1 MATIEEKLAELEASV
16 AEKSAELNAALDGI
30 VGDLK
35 VQSNE
40 ITALKQS
47 VIEGQSSPGELPDAL
62 VARFDALKSALDGAV
77 QRAAEIDAALPA
89 VAVEPAPVE
98 PTDIV

>member
-1 MATIEEKLAELEASV
+1 MATIEDKLAELEASI
-16 AEKSAELNAALDGI
+16 AAKSTEINASLDGI
-30 VGDLK
+30 VADLK
-35 VQSNE
+35 AQSDE

-89 VAVEPAPVE
+89 VQVEPAPVE
-98 PTDIV
+98 PTV